1 VTALV
6 PCFAFYLQTPNL
18 VGWPTLL
25 LALFPLCCLQFAML
39 LAVGVPDAAADLAVG
54 KRTLVV
60 RLGGA
65 RIVRWHAT
73 MLALAYAALPILVVV
88 GLPPAVALTAATL
101 APVAVWRI
109 CRERGGQALRPESW
123 EGLTFWSVA
132 LLTLTAA
139 AELTGF
145 LLL

>member
-1 VTALV
+1 
-6 PCFAFYLQTPNL
+6 
-18 VGWPTLL
+18 
-25 LALFPLCCLQFAML
+25 ML
-39 LAVGVPDAAADLAVG
+39 LAVGVPDAAGDLAVG

-65 RIVRWHAT
+65 RAVRWHAT
-73 MLALAYAALPILVVV
+73 GLALAYAALPILVAA
-88 GLPPAVALTAATL
+88 GLPLTVALAAALL

-109 CRERGGQALRPESW
+109 FRARDGQALRPESW
-123 EGLTFWSVA
+123 ESLTFWSVA